1 LASISERN
9 GTSGRR
15 PAAYAFDLSETQ
27 ARLRVLAENFAR
39 SLDAEAAVAATLDG
53 DGSSVMGTEPAG
65 PRGNGSEP
73 GAPSVPAELIRE
85 AITAGGVAHG
95 PIPGDAPDAETRFA
109 IVVPVRVGR
118 LTGGVLW
125 AAFPEPP
132 PMLDRALGRAAGF
145 GAVMASCLREAAAEA
160 PREAA
165 PRDEGS
171 GCMSRSDIL
180 RALSGEVA
188 RCERHE
194 RPLSVCL
201 IDLDGFVPA
210 GGVGGRGARNGP
222 TLADVGRG
230 FDARLRPYDAVGR
243 VGGATFLVVLPET
256 ARRGAQAVA
265 RQLTEALSW
274 SRGGTRSEVS
284 VGIAEWGAGKRD
296 VDLLAEADREL
307 RPR

>member
-1 LASISERN
+1 MASISERN
-9 GTSGRR
+9 GTSGRP

-27 ARLRVLAENFAR
+27 ARLRVLAGNFAR
-39 SLDAEAAVAATLDG
+39 SLDAETAVAATLDG
-53 DGSSVMGTEPAG
+53 DGSSVVGAELAG
-65 PRGNGSEP
+65 PPRNGSEA

-85 AITAGGVAHG
+85 AIAAGGVAHG
-95 PIPGDAPDAETRFA
+95 LIPGDAPDAESRFA

-145 GAVMASCLREAAAEA
+145 GAVMAACLRAAAEA
-160 PREAA
+160 PREVA

-171 GCMSRSDIL
+171 GCLSRSDIL
-180 RALSGEVA
+180 SALSAEVA

-201 IDLDGFVPA
+201 IDLDGFLPA
-210 GGVGGRGARNGP
+210 GDAHGPGARNGT
-222 TLADVGRG
+222 TLADLGRG
-230 FDARLRPYDAVGR
+230 FDAGLRPYDAVGR
-243 VGGATFLVVLPET
+243 VGGGTFLVVLPET

-265 RQLTEALSW
+265 RHLTEAVPRS
-274 SRGGTRSEVS
+274 GGGARSEVS

-307 RPR
+307 RAR